1 MQMTLMDFENQLIM
15 NLGETYIVTGD
26 GSERP
31 GKQNQI
37 QLFWSTYAMIYIVSI
52 TINNWYKKFLDTA
65 T

>member
-31 GKQNQI
+31 GKQN
-37 QLFWSTYAMIYIVSI
+37 
-52 TINNWYKKFLDTA
+52 
-65 T
+65 